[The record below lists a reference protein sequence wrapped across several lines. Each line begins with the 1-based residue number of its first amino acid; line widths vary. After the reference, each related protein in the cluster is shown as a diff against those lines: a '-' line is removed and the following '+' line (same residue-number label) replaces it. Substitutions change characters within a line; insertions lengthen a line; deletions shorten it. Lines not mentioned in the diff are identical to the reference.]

1 MRLKWVLQMCIF
13 VLKNS
18 IKGYLSHFKNNKK
31 IYVHTSPP
39 RWYWVSPS
47 RAFSRGCGRFGDCV
61 WQTDSGLSE
70 GWTSAQ
76 RESVW
81 IAGCCY
87 TVLTI
92 PSALWWKKN
101 LLLLLAT
108 FRKLDQWCELWS
120 KHPEKKTDVDM
131 WINFDPSHM
140 RPDLK
145 GWSNSPDYKQK
156 MRNPVIFT
164 LLGDCSA
171 FGLDQVHQH
180 KDKRKRKRHGQRQGQ
195 RQWQKRDIDGGRDK
209 DKNRVTFTHLGDCS
223 QLRLI
228 QVPKPDEGD
237 YRRALEDLARD
248 AAGVCTPN
256 RHWHKGR
263 YCQGTQ

>member
-1 MRLKWVLQMCIF
+1 MRLKWVSLMCVF

-18 IKGYLSHFKNNKK
+18 IKRYLSHFKNNKRPTLAHQDDTEFHHPVPSLEVVGGSVTASGRQTLACRRVGPRLNVNPFGSQAVAAQFWQFP
-31 IYVHTSPP
+31 VH
-39 RWYWVSPS
+39 
-47 RAFSRGCGRFGDCV
+47 
-61 WQTDSGLSE
+61 SE
-70 GWTSAQ
+70 EKRVFYCFYCDFQEIG
-76 RESVW
+76 
-81 IAGCCY
+81 
-87 TVLTI
+87 
-92 PSALWWKKN
+92 
-101 LLLLLAT
+101 
-108 FRKLDQWCELWS
+108 CELWA

-256 RHWHKGR
+256 RH
-263 YCQGTQ
+263 